1 MTREEKIA
9 TMINDLS
16 LKGLGPYTSAPPL
29 YRLLWRLGFD
39 VPPPPFASFMSN
51 ALVMGIMFGIVWG
64 LLMWFILWQGEFP
77 VVGAIFTAVVAGVCF
92 GLAMAAYYRW
102 RVSKLGLP
110 RWEDY
115 PAAPK

>member
-1 MTREEKIA
+1 MIREEKIA
-9 TMINDLS
+9 AMINDLS
-16 LKGLGPYTSAPPL
+16 LKGLSPYTSAPPL

-39 VPPPPFASFMSN
+39 IPPPPFASFASN
-51 ALVMGIMFGIVWG
+51 ALMMGITFAVVWG
-64 LLMWFILWQGEFP
+64 LLMWFVLWRGEFSTIA
-77 VVGAIFTAVVAGVCF
+77 AIVTSVVAGVCF

-115 PAAPK
+115 PRAG